1 MIETFEVRMTF
12 PECSVRVVLSC
23 VAMMGAAG
31 LAAGQA
37 PHFVAPA
44 SWAAK
49 TERTVNGPEAD
60 LLVRTGDINNLGFGW
75 PQDYDPFSG
84 KSTPSHGYPWDARPG
99 APDGTDRILMGSVIT
114 KQDMDSHSRD
124 GYSGY
129 AWDHRVSSMPVP
141 VTLTMGALP
150 TKINAVLVQM
160 FLDDFQA
167 PVWKSHFLVTVNGTR
182 IPSFEAAVNSL
193 EQTGPIGKLVS
204 LKLLP
209 EYLPLLRSGTV
220 KVLID
225 DPTTHAPDGY
235 AIDFIRILVNPK
247 PYKYPVALNC
257 TVVDADTHK
266 PVAAATVDA
275 ATGTTATDAKGHCAL
290 KNLPA
295 GLVTASAIAPGYDE
309 AVIPVDLEA
318 GATGNA
324 NFELHKHKE
333 GVAELE
339 KSVNQSGS
347 AEIYGVHFDT
357 GSATLRPDSA
367 AALENVRALIAKLAN
382 SKWIISGHTDNQG
395 SNELNEKLSKA
406 RAASVIAWLGAH
418 GVDASRLTPQGFG
431 ASRPVADN
439 GTEAG
444 RALNR
449 RVEMSLVK

>member
-1 MIETFEVRMTF
+1 MNLPKR
-12 PECSVRVVLSC
+12 SLRVALFLSFL
-23 VAMMGAAG
+23 VI
-31 LAAGQA
+31 LAGQSLA
-37 PHFVAPA
+37 QPPHFVAPA

-49 TERTVNGPEAD
+49 TERTVDGPEAD

-75 PQDYDPFSG
+75 PDGFDPFSG
-84 KSTPSHGYPWDARPG
+84 KSTPGHGYPWDPRPG
-99 APDGTDRILMGSVIT
+99 APEGTDRILMGSVIT
-114 KQDMDSHSRD
+114 KQDVDSHSHD
-124 GYSGY
+124 GYTSY
-129 AWDHRVSSMPVP
+129 AWDHRAASMPVP
-141 VTLTMGALP
+141 VTLNVGALP
-150 TKINAVLVQM
+150 ARVNAVLIQM

-167 PVWKSHFLVTVNGTR
+167 PVWKSHFLVTLNGTR

-209 EYLPLLRSGTV
+209 EYWPLLRSGTV
-220 KVLID
+220 KILID

-247 PYKYPVALNC
+247 PFKYPVSLTC
-257 TVVDADTHK
+257 SVVDGDTHK
-266 PVAAATVDA
+266 PISAATVDA
-275 ATGTTATDAKGHCAL
+275 ATGTTATDAKGHCML

-309 AVIPVDLEA
+309 VVIPVDLQA
-318 GATGNA
+318 GSTGTA
-324 NFELHKHKE
+324 NFELRKHKE
-333 GVAELE
+333 GVADLE
-339 KSVNQSGS
+339 KSIGQSGT
-347 AEIYGVHFDT
+347 AAIYGVHFDT

-367 AALENVRALIAKLAN
+367 AALQNVLALIDKMSN
-382 SKWIISGHTDNQG
+382 SNWIISGHTDNQG
-395 SNELNEKLSKA
+395 AAALNQKLSQD
-406 RAASVIAWLGAH
+406 RAASVIAWLAAH
-418 GVDASRLTPQGFG
+418 GVDAKRLTPQGFG